1 MATASFC
8 ASKATEPMFMLF
20 DRPMPARWSCG
31 TPHSGLMRGNS
42 TNMMAISG
50 APSSAV
56 LPASRA
62 AMRSDGLPTGML
74 ASTSALSKPHT
85 DTSIA
90 SATSRL
96 CEYRNCVRIRKK
108 PRKNTTNASRR
119 ARSSSV
125 LRAISDTAMA
135 TPGSLPSR
143 VWNDHSVSPAASTST
158 PSSVQ
163 RPGSA
168 DPLSAS
174 RARASSTAALSAAHH
189 GGR

>member
-1 MATASFC
+1 MAI
-8 ASKATEPMFMLF
+8 EF
-20 DRPMPARWSCG
+20 DKPMPARWSCG

-42 TNMMAISG
+42 TNISTISG

-62 AMRSDGLPTGML
+62 AMPSDGLPTGML
-74 ASTSALSKPHT
+74 ASTSALSSPHT

-90 SATSRL
+90 RPTSRF

-125 LRAISDTAMA
+125 LMAINDTTIA
-135 TPGSLPSR
+135 TPGSRPSKD
-143 VWNDHSVSPAASTST
+143 WNDHSVSPVASSST
-158 PSSVQ
+158 ASSTQ
-163 RPGSA
+163 RPGNA
-168 DPLSAS
+168 APVSAS
-174 RARASSTAALSAAHH
+174 QARASSTVAVSAAHH